1 MIPLEIVW
9 EGESH
14 KFELAD
20 GTHSVGRS
28 SENDVQVAMAR
39 VSKVHA
45 EIRIEGDKISV
56 RDLGSRNGTELNGKP
71 VGDAWVEV
79 PAGSLVSFAGALM
92 RRASPATTAA
102 HRLLGD
108 HQVSASLRY
117 NMSQGY
123 SNAARSRLM
132 DRSSELFELLASS
145 DDQNAI
151 ETAACAFVA
160 QCVPAERVVMLADS
174 GEGSSVEASA
184 RWTKSGNPDAPL
196 QLSSTIVG
204 SVLSE
209 RDSVLVANPL
219 EDPRFGGQQ
228 SIMALSLRSAMAAP
242 LFDNQRVRGIIYVDT
257 TDPRVRYSQ
266 ADLEVL
272 TATANAVA
280 VKLRNLSLEEEIHTA
295 ARIQRAMLPSGV
307 YVPEGYEIDAHQ
319 MMCRAVGGDLYF
331 VGVRPNGHAL
341 IALGDVT
348 GKGMPAALAMSASI
362 VSIGLLADIES
373 ELKLVASRLQRQ
385 LFRSFSAEQFVTL
398 FLGELDLKTGRL
410 TYINAGHE
418 PPIIVHR
425 DGSMDLVD
433 STTLPFAMIEEIPLE
448 VKEMTLQPG
457 DTMAIFSDGIPE
469 ATTSGD
475 TFLGLS
481 GMKEVLV
488 THRDEPLPAIRD
500 RIVKI
505 VEGFLAGGPASDDVT
520 LVMLRRLSSSAPST
534 STGPMTPVP

>member
-14 KFELAD
+14 KFDLED
-20 GTHSVGRS
+20 GEHSVGRS
-28 SENDVQVAMAR
+28 SENDVQIAMAR

-45 EIRIEGDKISV
+45 GIKVDGERIFV
-56 RDLGSRNGTELNGKP
+56 RDQGSRNGTELNGKP
-71 VGDAWVEV
+71 VGEAWIEV
-79 PAGSLVSFAGALM
+79 PMGSLVSFAGALM
-92 RRASPATTAA
+92 RRGSPATTAA

-145 DDQNAI
+145 DDQKAI
-151 ETAACAFVA
+151 ETAACVFVA
-160 QCVPAERVVMLADS
+160 GCVPAERVVMLADS
-174 GEGSSVEASA
+174 GEATSVEASA
-184 RWTKSGNPDAPL
+184 RWTKTGNPDAPL

-204 SVLSE
+204 SVLRE

-242 LFDNQRVRGIIYVDT
+242 LFDNQRVRGILYVDT
-257 TDPRVRYSQ
+257 TDPKVRYTQ

-272 TATANAVA
+272 TATSNAVA
-280 VKLRNLSLEEEIHTA
+280 VKLRNLSLEEEIGTA

-331 VGVRPNGHAL
+331 VGLRPNGKAL

-362 VSIGLLADIES
+362 VSIGLLADIDS
-373 ELKLVASRLQRQ
+373 DLLSVAKRLHRQ
-385 LFRSFSAEQFVTL
+385 LFRSLSDEQFVTL
-398 FLGELDLKTGRL
+398 FLGELDLKSGRL
-410 TYINAGHE
+410 AYINAGHE
-418 PPIIVHR
+418 PPIVVHK
-425 DGSMDLVD
+425 DGSMTLVQ
-433 STTLPFAMIEEIPLE
+433 STTMPFAMIEEIPLD
-448 VKEMTLQPG
+448 VNEMTLHPG
-457 DTMAIFSDGIPE
+457 DTMTIFSDGIPE
-469 ATTSGD
+469 ATTTGD
-475 TFLGLS
+475 NFLGLS
-481 GMKEVLV
+481 GVKEILV
-488 THRDEPLPAIRD
+488 THRDDPLPAIRD

-505 VEGFLAGGPASDDVT
+505 VENFLAGGPASDDVT
-520 LVMLRRLSSSAPST
+520 LVMLRRMMPGAPST
-534 STGPMTPVP
+534 STGPITAVP

>member
-1 MIPLEIVW
+1 MIPIEIVW
-9 EGESH
+9 EGENH
-14 KFELAD
+14 KFTLNE
-20 GTHSVGRS
+20 GQQTVGRS

-39 VSKVHA
+39 VSKRHA
-45 EIRIEGDKISV
+45 EIRVEGERLFV

-71 VGDAWVEV
+71 VGEGWVEV
-79 PAGSLVSFAGALM
+79 PPGSLVSFAGALM

-117 NMSQGY
+117 NISQGY

-145 DDQNAI
+145 DDANAI

-174 GEGSSVEASA
+174 GEATSVEASA

-204 SVLSE
+204 SVLRE

-257 TDPRVRYSQ
+257 TDPRVRYTQ

-280 VKLRNLSLEEEIHTA
+280 VKLRNLSLEEEIGTA

-331 VGVRPNGHAL
+331 VGLRPNGRAL

-362 VSIGLLADIES
+362 VSIGLLADIDS
-373 ELKLVASRLQRQ
+373 DLRAVAVRLHRQ
-385 LFRSFSAEQFVTL
+385 LFRSFSREQFVTL
-398 FLGELDLKTGRL
+398 FLGELDLKSGKL

-418 PPIIVHR
+418 PPLVVHA
-425 DGSMDLVD
+425 DGTMRQVE
-433 STTLPFAMIEEIPLE
+433 STTMPFAMIEEMPLE
-448 VKEMTLQPG
+448 VSEMTLEPG
-457 DTMAIFSDGIPE
+457 DVMAIFSDGIPE
-469 ATTSGD
+469 ATTTGD
-475 TFLGLS
+475 KFLGLA
-481 GMKEVLV
+481 GVKEILA
-488 THRDEPLPAIRD
+488 THRGDPLPVIRD
-500 RIVKI
+500 RIVNI
-505 VEGFLAGGPASDDVT
+505 VQAFLAGGPASDDVT
-520 LVMLRRLSSSAPST
+520 LVMLRRLAAQPPKTAPIT
-534 STGPMTPVP
+534 SVP

>member
-14 KFELAD
+14 KFNLED
-20 GTHSVGRS
+20 GEHSVGRS
-28 SENDVQVAMAR
+28 SDNDVQIAMAR

-45 EIRIEGDKISV
+45 QIRIQGEKISV
-56 RDLGSRNGTELNGKP
+56 RDLGSRNGTEINGKP
-71 VGDAWVEV
+71 VGEAWVEV
-79 PAGSLVSFAGALM
+79 TPGSLVSFAGALM
-92 RRASPATTAA
+92 RRGSPATTAA

-145 DDQNAI
+145 DDKMAI
-151 ETAACAFVA
+151 ETAACEFVA
-160 QCVPAERVVMLADS
+160 GCVPAERVVMLTDS
-174 GEGSSVEASA
+174 GEATSVEASA

-204 SVLSE
+204 SVLRE

-242 LFDNQRVRGIIYVDT
+242 LFDNQRVRGIFYVDT

-280 VKLRNLSLEEEIHTA
+280 VKLRNMSLEEEIHTA
-295 ARIQRAMLPSGV
+295 ARIQRALLPSGV
-307 YVPEGYEIDAHQ
+307 KAPDGYEVDAHQ

-331 VGVRPNGHAL
+331 VGMRPNGRAL

-348 GKGMPAALAMSASI
+348 GKGMPAALAMSACI
-362 VSIGLLADIES
+362 VSIGLLADIDTD
-373 ELKLVASRLQRQ
+373 LHMVADRLHRQ
-385 LFRSFSAEQFVTL
+385 LYRSLSDEQFVTL
-398 FLGELDLKTGRL
+398 FMGELDLKSGMM

-418 PPIIVHR
+418 PPIIVHH
-425 DGSMDLVD
+425 DGSMKMIE
-433 STTLPFAMIEEIPLE
+433 STTMPFAMIEQIPLE
-448 VKEMTLQPG
+448 ISELTLQPG

-475 TFLGLS
+475 KFLGLQ
-481 GMKEVLV
+481 GVKEILV
-488 THRDEPLPAIRD
+488 THRNEPLSAIRD
-500 RIVKI
+500 HIVKT

-520 LVMLRRLSSSAPST
+520 LVMLRRAAASK
-534 STGPMTPVP
+534 

>member
-1 MIPLEIVW
+1 MIPIEIVW
-9 EGESH
+9 EGENH
-14 KFELAD
+14 KFTLED
-20 GTHSVGRS
+20 GEQTVGRS
-28 SENDVQVAMAR
+28 SENDVQIAMAR
-39 VSKVHA
+39 VSKRHA
-45 EIRIEGDKISV
+45 AIRVEGEKLFV

-71 VGDAWVEV
+71 VGETWLEV
-79 PAGSLVSFAGALM
+79 PSGSLVSFAGALM

-117 NMSQGY
+117 NISQGY

-145 DDQNAI
+145 DDRNKI

-174 GEGSSVEASA
+174 GEATSVEASA

-204 SVLSE
+204 SVMRE

-242 LFDNQRVRGIIYVDT
+242 LFDNQRVRGMLYVDT
-257 TDPRVRYSQ
+257 TDPKVRYTQ

-280 VKLRNLSLEEEIHTA
+280 VKLRNLTLEEEIGTA
-295 ARIQRAMLPSGV
+295 ARIQKAMLPSGV

-331 VGVRPNGHAL
+331 VGLRPNGRAL

-348 GKGMPAALAMSASI
+348 GKGMPAALAMSAAI
-362 VSIGLLADIES
+362 VSIGLLADIDS
-373 ELKLVASRLQRQ
+373 ELHVVASRLHRQ
-385 LFRSFSAEQFVTL
+385 LFRSFSREQFVTL
-398 FLGELDLKTGRL
+398 FLGELDLATGRL

-418 PPIIVHR
+418 PPIVVHQ
-425 DGSMDLVD
+425 DGSMHSVE
-433 STTLPFAMIEEIPLE
+433 STTMPFAMIEEIPLE
-448 VKEMTLQPG
+448 VSEMTLLSG
-457 DTMAIFSDGIPE
+457 DTMVIFSDGIPE
-469 ATTSGD
+469 ATTTGD
-475 TFLGLS
+475 KFLGLA
-481 GMKEVLV
+481 GVKEILT
-488 THRDEPLPAIRD
+488 THREEPLSHIRD

-505 VEGFLAGGPASDDVT
+505 VEAFLAGGPASDDVT
-520 LVMLRRLSSSAPST
+520 LVMLRRLPSEPPRTAPIT
-534 STGPMTPVP
+534 SVP

>member
-9 EGESH
+9 EGETH
-14 KFELAD
+14 KFHLED
-20 GTHSVGRS
+20 GEHSVGRS
-28 SENDVQVAMAR
+28 SDNDVQVAMAR

-45 EIRIEGDKISV
+45 GLKIDGERIFV
-56 RDLGSRNGTELNGKP
+56 RDMKSRNGTELNGKP

-79 PAGSLVSFAGALM
+79 PMGSLVSFAGALM
-92 RRASPATTAA
+92 RRGSPATTAA

-145 DDQNAI
+145 EDQNAI
-151 ETAACAFVA
+151 ETAACSFVA

-174 GEGSSVEASA
+174 GEATSVEASA
-184 RWTKSGNPDAPL
+184 RWTKTGNPDAPL

-204 SVLSE
+204 SVLRE

-257 TDPRVRYSQ
+257 TDPKVRYTQ

-280 VKLRNLSLEEEIHTA
+280 VKLRNLSLEEEIGTA

-331 VGVRPNGHAL
+331 VGVRPNGRAL

-362 VSIGLLADIES
+362 VCIGLLADIDS
-373 ELKLVASRLQRQ
+373 DLLSVASRLHRQ
-385 LFRSFSAEQFVTL
+385 LFRSLSREQFITL
-398 FLGELDLKTGRL
+398 FLGELDLKTGTM

-418 PPIIVHR
+418 PPLIVHQ
-425 DGSMDLVD
+425 DGSMEQIE
-433 STTLPFAMIEEIPLE
+433 STTMPFAMIEEIPLE
-448 VKEMTLQPG
+448 ISEMTLAPG

-475 TFLGLS
+475 KFLGLADV
-481 GMKEVLV
+481 KEVLIN
-488 THRDEPLPAIRD
+488 HRGEPLPNIRD

-505 VEGFLAGGPASDDVT
+505 VETFLAGGPASDDVT
-520 LVMLRRLSSSAPST
+520 LVMLRRLPVQPPKTAPVT
-534 STGPMTPVP
+534 SVP